1 VTVDAPPKA
10 VLDFNPTVGM
20 LVEGAAPD
28 DPETD
33 PWRVIMVF
41 APNFSGP
48 PLHVHPHQ
56 EESYEVLAGTL
67 DVFVDGRWRE
77 LHQGETLT
85 VPPATPH
92 TIRNL
97 HPEEV
102 RAVNVHAPAL
112 DFPRFMARLHE
123 LVHSGKVRSLP
134 PRDLRSIMYLSML
147 FTAHHRTVVSVKP
160 PQRVMRMLASV
171 GRRLGYELPIIAPK

>member
-1 VTVDAPPKA
+1 MTVDAPPKA

-28 DPETD
+28 HPETD

-41 APNFSGP
+41 APNFAGP

-67 DVFVDGRWRE
+67 DVFIDASWRE
-77 LHQGETLT
+77 VRAGETIR
-85 VPPATPH
+85 VPAATPH

-97 HPEEV
+97 HPEEM

-112 DFPRFMARLHE
+112 DFPRYMARLHE

-134 PRDLRSIMYLSML
+134 PKDPL
-147 FTAHHRTVVSVKP
+147 
-160 PQRVMRMLASV
+160 MRILAFV
-171 GRRLGYELPIIAPK
+171 GRRLGYELPTITSR